1 MYRVYCLRETSIVGR
16 FGNVRL
22 SKAST
27 LTGSGTHQ
35 ACDGQSKYRKRRGP
49 ESQLHT
55 MDQTESLPLMWLQS
69 PLNLVLLERKR
80 QDGAKRAT
88 VLKQRN
94 APLPEEDCVW
104 QLPCAFLNLVCLTST
119 FPHLATCLAK
129 AAKHSNA
136 EYMPT

>member
-1 MYRVYCLRETSIVGR
+1 MYRVCCLRETSIVGR
-16 FGNVRL
+16 FGNVCL

-27 LTGSGTHQ
+27 LTGSDPHQ
-35 ACDGQSKYRKRRGP
+35 ACDGKSKYRKRRGP

-55 MDQTESLPLMWLQS
+55 MDQTESLPPMWLQS

-94 APLPEEDCVW
+94 APLPEDCVW

-119 FPHLATCLAK
+119 FPHLTTCLHGQGSK
-129 AAKHSNA
+129 R
-136 EYMPT
+136 